1 MKKLIAVMMTLVML
15 LCSVSAMAEM
25 AGGWMIP
32 ENTELT
38 EEALAAFK
46 GAVGENAEMNPEL
59 VLGTQVVAGVNYAIL
74 ASAPAGIEIVYVYH
88 SVSGED
94 QLLREQLVL
103 PMGEGM
109 MGAWQQFTDEE
120 SVEIAAQ
127 QITAA
132 MEGLTGIGLTECY
145 LLGQQVVNG
154 TNYAVLGRKV
164 TVTAEPVEGWVL
176 MTVNVDLEGHAVIND
191 IQDIVLSA
199 SAD

>member
-1 MKKLIAVMMTLVML
+1 MKKFIALMMTLVML
-15 LCSVSAMAEM
+15 LCSVSALAEM

-32 ENTELT
+32 EDTELT

-46 GAVGENAEMNPEL
+46 GAVGEDAEIYPEL
-59 VLGTQVVAGVNYAIL
+59 LLGTQVVAGVNYAIL
-74 ASAPAGIEIVYVYH
+74 ASAPAGLEIVYVYH

-109 MGAWQQFTDEE
+109 MGGWEQFTDEE
-120 SVEIAAQ
+120 SVKIAYEKIA
-127 QITAA
+127 AA

-145 LLGQQVVNG
+145 LLGQQVVAG
-154 TNYAVLGRKV
+154 MNYAVLGRKV
-164 TVTAEPVEGWVL
+164 TMTAEPVEGWVL
-176 MTVNVDLEGHAVIND
+176 VIVNVDLEGNAAIND
-191 IQDIVLSA
+191 IQDIELSV